1 MEENIDSFQIC
12 IKEIN
17 KRLGD
22 KVSKYIFQ
30 NRLMYSITDDY
41 SYMANILYSLER
53 CQWLI
58 SEIERRSKY
67 FDTNQ
72 IWIFGAGAWGSRIY
86 DIISKHVKIQG
97 FIDNDE
103 KKSVIKDRK
112 VYNLENIPSGGG
124 KSIYIIATKFYEDI
138 EKQLQDNNI
147 SNERIISFG
156 KKWSETIRNQYF
168 DKEIVCRRNEEEE
181 VFIDCGCYNGLT
193 VDSFVEWSHG
203 KYNKIIAFEPDERM
217 YFECK
222 RYVEQRH
229 DNVLV
234 INGAVG
240 AHNGEVRFNNTSP
253 IELGASRVDHVN
265 GNCVAKMYS
274 IDEVLKGEKAT
285 FIKMDIEGSELE
297 ALQGAKKT
305 IKKYKPILAICVYHK
320 REDIW
325 KIADYILSLHKDYT
339 LYFRHYSLIHTETV
353 LYAIN

>member
-1 MEENIDSFQIC
+1 MEKDMDSFQMC
-12 IKEIN
+12 IKAIN

-22 KVSKYIFQ
+22 KESKSIFQ

-41 SYMANILYSLER
+41 SYMANILFSLE
-53 CQWLI
+53 CCKWLI
-58 SEIERRSKY
+58 SEIERCSKY

-86 DIISKHVKIQG
+86 DIISKCVKVKG

-103 KKSVIKDRK
+103 GKYTILGKKIYR
-112 VYNLENIPSGGG
+112 LEDILSGGG
-124 KSIYIIATKFYEDI
+124 NGIYVIATKFYQDI

-147 SNERIISFG
+147 HNERIISFG
-156 KKWSETIRNQYF
+156 RRWSETVRKQYF
-168 DKEIVCRRNEEEE
+168 DKEIVCEGSDEEE
-181 VFIDCGCYNGLT
+181 VFIDCGCYNGGT
-193 VDSFVEWSHG
+193 VDAFVEWSYG

-222 RYVEQRH
+222 NYVEKRY
-229 DNVLV
+229 NNAVV

-240 AHNGEVRFNNTSP
+240 AHNGEVRFNNTSSV
-253 IELGASRVDHVN
+253 ELGSSRVDYIS
-265 GNCVAKMYS
+265 GNCVTKMYS
-274 IDEVLKGEKAT
+274 IDEVLDGEKAT

-297 ALQGAKKT
+297 ALRGVEKT

-325 KIADYILSLHKDYT
+325 EIADYILSLHKDYT

-353 LYAIN
+353 LYAK